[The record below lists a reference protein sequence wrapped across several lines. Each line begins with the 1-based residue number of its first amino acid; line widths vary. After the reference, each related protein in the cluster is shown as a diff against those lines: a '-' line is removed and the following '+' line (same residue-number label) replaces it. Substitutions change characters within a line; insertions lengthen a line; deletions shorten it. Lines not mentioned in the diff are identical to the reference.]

1 MELIVV
7 GFQGRYRAAQVLTDL
22 RQRGV
27 QLFDLDQAITISWE
41 DRRNFIVQQSINLS
55 REEGSR
61 WARLWGAFIKATLF
75 QPFTER
81 LSSAASKV
89 AGRET
94 IATNG
99 DSLDH
104 DWWVDDVG
112 IPQNFVRDV
121 GALVQPGE
129 SAIITLTEKLEP
141 QRAASILRDC
151 GGSLIYTSLSGD
163 QVSKVRRELTS
174 GDHERSNGG

>member
-27 QLFDLDQAITISWE
+27 NLFDLDQAITVSWE
-41 DRRNFIVQQSINLS
+41 DRRNFVVQQSINLS
-55 REEGSR
+55 REESSR
-61 WARLWGAFIKATLF
+61 WARLWGAFIKITLF

-81 LSSAASKV
+81 LTSAAAKMTGNGEV
-89 AGRET
+89 AS
-94 IATNG
+94 TNG
-99 DSLDH
+99 DSLGR
-104 DWWVDDVG
+104 DWWVGDVG
-112 IPQNFVRDV
+112 IPENFVRDV

-129 SAIITLTEKLEP
+129 SAIITLAEKLEP
-141 QRAASILRDC
+141 QRAESILRDC

-163 QVSKVRRELTS
+163 QVNKVRRELMTS
-174 GDHERSNGG
+174 DS